1 MTPDSPPGGT
11 SAGPPQL
18 HIWDGDREE
27 IEIGSLEADDGP
39 WELVLLLERVESD
52 LVRGRIS
59 FRQADLRYDTAPVLV
74 EESEDAVL
82 RRAGELTGSML
93 RQFLVSVRD

>member
-1 MTPDSPPGGT
+1 MTPDSPSGGT

-18 HIWDGDREE
+18 HIWDGDEE
-27 IEIGSLEADDGP
+27 EVEIGSLKADDGE
-39 WELVLLLERVESD
+39 WELVLLLERVEPE

-59 FRQADLRYDTAPVLV
+59 FRQEDRRYDTAPVLV